1 MAKSKSQII
10 DKSKDLWKRV
20 RWDTGI
26 SPVALYTLVVIII
39 LMSVFVFLSKPTS
52 KYVEQFNTLSKIFS
66 VLSIFILIYI
76 TYANSKHNALIQEQA
91 IKQQSFEIQRDLYIH
106 LIDKMSEDFPETY
119 FFLNQLEQFD
129 PRDEKTLEKVIKYDP
144 NKRKMLEHVYANTIL
159 ELFEA
164 FLSFKS
170 FLLYNHFPWVKT
182 FYYAFKTPI
191 LYKTWLERQDTYT
204 VQMKEIIDEFGRIS
218 KLQDS
223 GKLTDEEVDQELL
236 KINFDKT

>member
-10 DKSKDLWKRV
+10 DKSKDLWRRV

-26 SPVALYTLVVIII
+26 SPYVLYALFIIII
-39 LMSVFVFLSKPTS
+39 LMTVFVFLSKPKS
-52 KYVEQFNTLSKIFS
+52 KYVEQFNTLSKTFSIIS
-66 VLSIFILIYI
+66 VLILIYI
-76 TYANSKHNALIQEQA
+76 TYANSRHNALIQEQA

-129 PRDEKTLEKVIKYDP
+129 PRDEKTLEKVIKYNPD
-144 NKRKMLEHVYANTIL
+144 KRRMLEHVYANTIL

-164 FLSFKS
+164 FLTFKS

-182 FYYAFKTPI
+182 FYYAFQAPI
-191 LYKTWLERQDTYT
+191 LLNAWELRKDTYT
-204 VQMKEIIDEFGRIS
+204 QQMKDIVSEYIRIG
-218 KLQDS
+218 KLEQS
-223 GKLTDEEVDQELL
+223 GKLTDEEVDKELL